1 MPLSSED
8 RVREIAR
15 LVGISIAEEEIFEVA
30 NRLESLV
37 LELDRLMELDLADIE
52 TVTIFPEQRQ

>member
-37 LELDRLMELDLADIE
+37 LELDRLMELDLADILP
-52 TVTIFPEQRQ
+52 VTIFPEQRQ